1 MLPVQKTP
9 ETHATLGNVAG
20 KVYDI
25 AMQRCNE
32 REVTDEDAAYFERH
46 CQRQTPLTVLKA
58 VACWCFDIATDMYT
72 IVNFAASGSYKF
84 ASLILGAG
92 MLSFFKALSD
102 GLFTKIISAVRQT
115 LKTGVRTEELQRLL
129 ELEVAVEVPVSL
141 IMTTYGLPDVAHRP
155 ASALMTLLSIAL
167 SLTQQAT

>member
-1 MLPVQKTP
+1 
-9 ETHATLGNVAG
+9 
-20 KVYDI
+20 
-25 AMQRCNE
+25 
-32 REVTDEDAAYFERH
+32 
-46 CQRQTPLTVLKA
+46 
-58 VACWCFDIATDMYT
+58 MYT